1 MLETRPMH
9 RFHVVKVSLHAARI
23 ASGTALIA
31 SDGNP
36 QARPEA
42 VEATAEGTA
51 ARLAASR
58 RRSG

>member
-1 MLETRPMH
+1 
-9 RFHVVKVSLHAARI
+9 VVKVSLHAARI